1 MPQGLPSLYRDAELE
16 MNFLSSADGSE
27 TEPPTAQ
34 QSIKCRKYGGVGYGV
49 PIFVLM
55 AFAMVATN
63 VYLLVRVDRTDTQL
77 HQTDTQLHQTQ
88 VQLHQTQAQLQSTL
102 AANNTELRARI
113 SQVSDAV
120 RETEEWMHTTNAKLE
135 VNVTQA
141 RDQALKAQEIKI
153 RTEFDQT
160 IEDLRETQD
169 QINVSLHADMDA
181 IRNRVASLEVSPKH
195 QPEYGLPM
203 FSVRTGPCTTTA
215 GGACFRSSGYP
226 NLGYGLKEKCEITVN
241 GSGFVKATTFNTVR
255 GYDWL
260 IIGGHFFSGDGGD
273 LPRTGYTVTDGEI
286 IAWSATGKDVN
297 RGFEVCGV
305 SNLTQPDNQPKLPC
319 CGTTTNQ

>member
-1 MPQGLPSLYRDAELE
+1 

-27 TEPPTAQ
+27 TEPPMAQ
-34 QSIKCRKYGGVGYGV
+34 QLIKRRKYGGVGYGV
-49 PIFVLM
+49 PIFALM

-63 VYLLVRVDRTDTQL
+63 VYLLVRADR
-77 HQTDTQLHQTQ
+77 TDTQLHQTQ

-226 NLGYGLKEKCEITVN
+226 NLGYGLKEKCEIRVN
-241 GSGFVKATTFNTVR
+241 GSGFVKATMFNTVR
-255 GYDWL
+255 GSDWL
-260 IIGGHFFSGDGGD
+260 ILDGHFFSGDGGD

-286 IAWSATGKDVN
+286 IAWSATGNDVN

-305 SNLTQPDNQPKLPC
+305 SNLTQPDNQPKLQC
-319 CGTTTNQ
+319 CSTTTNR